1 MADKFSYD
9 VFLSHNAKDN
19 PRVRRLAERR
29 HQANHRRKGLGTDPL
44 AASERARPPLE
55 LFKGNI
61 NPLATAS
68 GSVTFPVDLMMDS
81 I

>member
-9 VFLSHNAKDN
+9 VFLSHNAKDK
-19 PRVRRLAERR
+19 PRVRQLAELR
-29 HQANHRRKGLGTDPL
+29 HQANHRKKELGTEPL
-44 AASERARPPLE
+44 AVASGHDLRWR
-55 LFKGNI
+55 LFNGNI

-68 GSVTFPVDLMMDS
+68 GSVTFPVDIIMDS